1 MRDLYESFSNLPE
14 CAFSQSTTCGSMDH
28 HRGLPQEGRHPGCRQ
43 RYVDCCQRHAAWA
56 SDPDIRPRFSENFP
70 SHRTPLFSHPV
81 WPTNFSF
88 HISHSTFLAFQLS
101 TQHFFPSPEPA
112 TGLGSTTNA
121 ERRDLASAEPTAQS
135 DRPRLSSKGTM
146 ESPARRG
153 RRWRPC
159 PAAVHDRC
167 KLRKPPAEDRAE
179 STGADW
185 AAHPAR
191 VHRQSAPQGE
201 LAASGAQSSP
211 SQSPESKDSTRHASA
226 AHRAGSTQPPPAPH
240 ASPRAQSED
249 DPHRT
254 LPIHLAPPH
263 CHAAPTHNPCSLV
276 SEPRLFVTT
285 QVFSLK
291 ATAQAEGSSGA

>member
-112 TGLGSTTNA
+112 ADSASTTNA
-121 ERRDLASAEPTAQS
+121 ERLGLASAESTARS
-135 DRPRLSSKGTM
+135 DRRKKREHSEFPVVTGDGIREKQRSPEARETRRSLARPRNA
-146 ESPARRG
+146 ESPYGATVRNLAG
-153 RRWRPC
+153 R
-159 PAAVHDRC
+159 AAQ
-167 KLRKPPAEDRAE
+167 E
-179 STGADW
+179 
-185 AAHPAR
+185 
-191 VHRQSAPQGE
+191 
-201 LAASGAQSSP
+201 
-211 SQSPESKDSTRHASA
+211 
-226 AHRAGSTQPPPAPH
+226 
-240 ASPRAQSED
+240 
-249 DPHRT
+249 
-254 LPIHLAPPH
+254 
-263 CHAAPTHNPCSLV
+263 
-276 SEPRLFVTT
+276 F
-285 QVFSLK
+285 
-291 ATAQAEGSSGA
+291 